1 MTRDLIQRTLHN
13 GGGGGSWRKGSRQG
27 CEGLLN
33 LCPAKT
39 NAENTLVFGFGLGSK
54 RSFAERDTGY
64 AEVVHP
70 NPEIRARFSAITAR
84 FQLESRSRVAVIYST
99 TPASLITIFWRAL
112 DVPDGVHSL
121 NNLAEDGRARC
132 GQIPRLRNGVHLGHA
147 VSVAQPASDPPL
159 RRWLARGNVVGAA
172 AMLPN
177 GAGTRGM
184 GLYGYG
190 ECIHAGAS
198 SCVRGLAPGTVVSSG
213 CKATSRIQ
221 RMRSVEEGWAAAGSA
236 FQRER
241 QLPLFY
247 HPATHSFRQR
257 SEQLEDRER

>member
-13 GGGGGSWRKGSRQG
+13 GGGGESWRKGSRQG

-33 LCPAKT
+33 
-39 NAENTLVFGFGLGSK
+39 
-54 RSFAERDTGY
+54 
-64 AEVVHP
+64 
-70 NPEIRARFSAITAR
+70 IFSATITAR
-84 FQLESRSRVAVIYST
+84 FQLESPVET
-99 TPASLITIFWRAL
+99 L

-159 RRWLARGNVVGAA
+159 RRWLARGNVGAA
-172 AMLPN
+172 AMLPGN